1 MKTTKLTYLASLAS
15 LIFWGC
21 GTGDEY
27 EPQYNVA
34 EGVYIVGS
42 ASKFSTETAYGML
55 KETSDPRLYSIVTWL
70 KPEGEFRIS
79 LSGTD
84 NAPVMYGAEKIEG
97 EDDSRDVWSLSYG
110 GSGMTVK
117 EEGLYKLFFSRSL
130 AQVTVIPMKFSIY
143 AKAPMN
149 EAGES
154 VIPLDALSY
163 DNSSHIVTFK
173 NSDNAEL
180 FLSGEY
186 KFAYTPSGTGKVK
199 ITENKEYS
207 FSTSFTGTA
216 VSVKTNV
223 LTSDWSKLTD
233 ESAVNL
239 KLKRRG
245 EYVFSL
251 KYDVKK
257 DAFSAKLDGFELVEP
272 EPEGYSKTLY
282 MTGADFG
289 GGDWKSPETVSMTPC
304 GVEGNGAFWTM
315 AYFRPGAGVRW
326 SETGSDSD
334 AFASGDQNFDFK
346 IVGNSAEVETEGCYL
361 VYVDL
366 SKKLIAFETPVI
378 YGMGDCFGGND
389 VLFVGEGGKY
399 SLTTEAEGNMRM
411 YAVCSYNTRDW
422 DSMEFNIRKGRIAY
436 RGVGGEF
443 SNTPVAAGIPV
454 VLNFKEKKAD
464 FEVTMTGE
472 VPTAGQVYMIC
483 SEYGN
488 MNWGDA
494 DDVIKLN
501 SVWGS
506 DSKYIYVR
514 YFSKG
519 TRIRF
524 STGGVFG
531 KDEFVQIGDSPTGYT
546 VEDGYAVV
554 PADGIYGIFVNLGTR
569 LAAIQPATI
578 HTYGS
583 ASEDEWGGG
592 LDDPFTATD
601 DPAVVSYTVAKD
613 GRLRLNPWIEA
624 FDFGSWQREYY
635 VDLQTN
641 DLKMRMKGED
651 EPNAS
656 HTWTAGTV
664 IKLNFKTMKAEIK

>member
-15 LIFWGC
+15 LLFWGC

-251 KYDVKK
+251 
-257 DAFSAKLDGFELVEP
+257 
-272 EPEGYSKTLY
+272 
-282 MTGADFG
+282 
-289 GGDWKSPETVSMTPC
+289 
-304 GVEGNGAFWTM
+304 
-315 AYFRPGAGVRW
+315 R
-326 SETGSDSD
+326 
-334 AFASGDQNFDFK
+334 
-346 IVGNSAEVETEGCYL
+346 
-361 VYVDL
+361 
-366 SKKLIAFETPVI
+366 
-378 YGMGDCFGGND
+378 
-389 VLFVGEGGKY
+389 
-399 SLTTEAEGNMRM
+399 
-411 YAVCSYNTRDW
+411 
-422 DSMEFNIRKGRIAY
+422 
-436 RGVGGEF
+436 
-443 SNTPVAAGIPV
+443 
-454 VLNFKEKKAD
+454 
-464 FEVTMTGE
+464 
-472 VPTAGQVYMIC
+472 
-483 SEYGN
+483 
-488 MNWGDA
+488 
-494 DDVIKLN
+494 
-501 SVWGS
+501 
-506 DSKYIYVR
+506 
-514 YFSKG
+514 
-519 TRIRF
+519 
-524 STGGVFG
+524 
-531 KDEFVQIGDSPTGYT
+531 
-546 VEDGYAVV
+546 
-554 PADGIYGIFVNLGTR
+554 
-569 LAAIQPATI
+569 
-578 HTYGS
+578 
-583 ASEDEWGGG
+583 
-592 LDDPFTATD
+592 
-601 DPAVVSYTVAKD
+601 
-613 GRLRLNPWIEA
+613 
-624 FDFGSWQREYY
+624 
-635 VDLQTN
+635 
-641 DLKMRMKGED
+641 
-651 EPNAS
+651 
-656 HTWTAGTV
+656 
-664 IKLNFKTMKAEIK
+664 

>member
-15 LIFWGC
+15 LLFWGC

-55 KETSDPRLYSIVTWL
+55 KETSDPRLCSIVTWL

-97 EDDSRDVWSLSYG
+97 EDDSKDVWSLTYG

-257 DAFSAKLDGFELVEP
+257 DAFSAKLDGVELVEP

-361 VYVDL
+361 VYIDL
-366 SKKLIAFETPVI
+366 SKKLIAFEAPVI

-443 SNTPVAAGIPV
+443 SNTPVAAGVSV

-506 DSKYIYVR
+506 DSKYIYMR

-531 KDEFVQIGDSPTGYT
+531 KDEFVQIGDSPIGYA

-554 PADGIYGIFVNLGTR
+554 PEDGIYGIFVNLGTR